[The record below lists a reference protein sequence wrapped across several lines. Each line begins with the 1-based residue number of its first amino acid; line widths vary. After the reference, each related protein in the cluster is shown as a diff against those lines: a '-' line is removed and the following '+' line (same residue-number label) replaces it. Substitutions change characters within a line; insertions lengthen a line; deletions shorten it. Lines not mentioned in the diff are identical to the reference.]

1 MKKTPF
7 NLDVEI
13 SKAWDWLWADNA
25 ALRASKDEWTRNKA
39 AYLTASDL
47 ERRVRVAAY
56 EIAEGAAY
64 GSLGTYPWGT
74 GIRIYTGGNYTL
86 LERCRRWLMGQ
97 VSRGILRADHP
108 GGRRTSTG
116 LRFRPA
122 GDELTAPEKKTAAL
136 DPKERSRQKWIR
148 HYAKEDGKKAC
159 GPAAKR
165 TALFRA
171 PRYTPKPTTDKAAVT
186 CKKCL
191 KILANL
197 VPETAPATA

>member
-7 NLDVEI
+7 NLNVEI

-47 ERRVRVAAY
+47 ERRVKSAAA
-56 EIAEGAAY
+56 EIADGKPY
-64 GSLGTYPWGT
+64 GYYQNYGGQ
-74 GIRIYTGGNYTL
+74 GIVRIYSGGNYTL

-108 GGRRTSTG
+108 SGRHTSTG

-122 GDELTAPEKKTAAL
+122 TDELTAPEKKAAAT
-136 DPKERSRQKWIR
+136 DPKEKARQRFIR
-148 HYAKEDGKKAC
+148 HYANEEGKKAC
-159 GPAAKR
+159 CPTLKR

-171 PRYTPKPTTDKAAVT
+171 PRYTPKPTTDRTAVT